1 MDLGLMV
8 GYWQGGGP
16 WDFVS
21 LAQQAEALGFES
33 VWTAEAYGSDAFSPL
48 CWIGAH
54 TSRIR
59 LGTGVVQISAR
70 TPASVAMTASTIDH
84 MCNGRLILGLGVSGP
99 QVVEGWYGMPF
110 AKPFTR
116 TREFIEILHKIWK
129 REEPVSY
136 DGQYYQLPYRGPGSV
151 GLGKPLKLI
160 THPLRERIPIYL
172 GAEGPKNVKLATEV
186 GDGWLPLFFS
196 PYRQHVYADAIE
208 QIGTRPGFG
217 VACTVQVVL
226 GDDVEACL
234 VPVKWM
240 LAFYIGG
247 MGAKDK
253 NFHVNLMSRMGFEK
267 EVHEVQRLFLEG
279 RRAEA
284 ADAVPDQLAD
294 EISLVGPAER
304 IKERL
309 AAWKQSPVTKLLA
322 GTQDLNALK
331 ALAAAM

>member
-1 MDLGLMV
+1 MRLGLMV

-21 LAQQAEALGFES
+21 LAKEAESLGYES
-33 VWTAEAYGSDAFSPL
+33 VWTAEAYGSDVFSPL

-54 TSRIR
+54 TSKIK
-59 LGTGVVQISAR
+59 LGTGVAQISAR
-70 TPASVAMTASTIDH
+70 TPACLAMTASTIDH
-84 MCNGRLILGLGVSGP
+84 MSGGRLILGIGVSGP
-99 QVVEGWYGMPF
+99 QVVEGWYGVPF
-110 AKPFTR
+110 EKPFTR
-116 TREFIEILHKIWK
+116 TRECIEILHAIWK
-129 REEPVSY
+129 RQGPLAY
-136 DGQYYQLPYRGPGSV
+136 DGKYYQLPYRGAGSV

-186 GDGWLPLFFS
+186 ADGWLPLFFS
-196 PYRQHVYADAIE
+196 PYRLEVYSESIQHL
-208 QIGTRPGFG
+208 RPGFE
-217 VACTVQVVL
+217 VACTVQVIV

-253 NFHVNLMSRMGFEK
+253 NFHVNVMSRMGFEK

-279 RRAEA
+279 KRAEA
-284 ADAVPDQLAD
+284 AAAVPDLLAD
-294 EISLVGPAER
+294 EISLVGPPAR
-304 IKERL
+304 IRDRL
-309 AAWKQSPVTKLLA
+309 AAWEASPITQILA
-322 GTQDLNALK
+322 GTQDAHALRVL
-331 ALAAAM
+331 AEAAA

>member
-1 MDLGLMV
+1 MQLGLMV

-21 LAQQAEALGFES
+21 LAQEAESLGFES

-54 TSRIR
+54 TSRIQ
-59 LGTGVVQISAR
+59 LGTGVCQISAR
-70 TPASVAMTASTIDH
+70 TPACVAMTATTIDH
-84 MCNGRLILGLGVSGP
+84 MSNGRLILGIGVSGP

-116 TREFIEILHKIWK
+116 TREFIEILREIWK
-129 REEPVSY
+129 REGPVSY
-136 DGQYYQLPYRGPGSV
+136 DGKYYQLPYNGPGSV

-172 GAEGPKNVKLATEV
+172 GAEGPKNVKLATEIA
-186 GDGWLPLFFS
+186 DGWLPLFFS
-196 PYRQHVYADAIE
+196 PYRTDVYSESLQHL
-208 QIGTRPGFG
+208 RPGFEI
-217 VACTVQVVL
+217 ACTVQVVV
-226 GDDVEACL
+226 GDDVESCL
-234 VPVKWM
+234 IPVKWM

-253 NFHVNLMSRMGFEK
+253 NFHVNIMGRMGFGE
-267 EVHEVQRLFLEG
+267 EVAEVQRLFLEG
-279 RRAEA
+279 KRAEA
-284 ADAVPDQLAD
+284 ADAVPNQLAD
-294 EISLVGPAER
+294 EISLVGPPGR

-309 AAWKQSPVTKLLA
+309 AAWKASPITKLLA
-322 GTQDLNALK
+322 GTQDPAALR